1 MKAVRDKL
9 IFVSSESGQLSEN
22 MWIKVL
28 SKQQLKKKYVQTTYQ
43 KNLISLPLPSSIPY
57 PIPRLPLAYLSL
69 PLFLSPSLPL
79 SLPPSLPPSLF
90 LLTTLSL
97 SSSPSSLL
105 MHYQYISIL
114 TSSDIKLA
122 IDSHMICSVRDFCYP
137 VILLVQV
144 PLIIQLPF
152 PLENTG
158 LCGDGYRPAVVSH
171 FYTVRKFRKIQTAL
185 TLTHQDSMV
194 ARDLIVL
201 FAVEG
206 NVH

>member
-43 KNLISLPLPSSIPY
+43 KSLISLPLPSSIPY
-57 PIPRLPLAYLSL
+57 PIPRLPS
-69 PLFLSPSLPL
+69 SPP
-79 SLPPSLPPSLF
+79 LPPSLPPSLF